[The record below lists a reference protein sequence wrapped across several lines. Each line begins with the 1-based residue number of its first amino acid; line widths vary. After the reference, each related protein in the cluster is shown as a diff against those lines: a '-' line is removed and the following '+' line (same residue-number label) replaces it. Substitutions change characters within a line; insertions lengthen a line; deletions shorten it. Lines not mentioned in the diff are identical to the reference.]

1 MEAEVIACMMI
12 IDEKYD
18 GNITFQVLGMLD
30 HHEGI
35 L

>member
-18 GNITFQVLGMLD
+18 TDITFQVLGMSED
-30 HHEGI
+30 VESS
-35 L
+35 

>member
-18 GNITFQVLGMLD
+18 GDITFQVLGMSED
-30 HHEGI
+30 VESS
-35 L
+35 